1 MARKSKSPTP
11 ATSPRAKLT
20 FERTFRAATVDEVW
34 DLWTTKAG
42 LESWWGPEGFVT
54 KVSKLELRPGGKFE
68 YAMTATDSAQ
78 MEGLKAAGLPLTTV
92 AGGTYV
98 EVTPRTR
105 LVYRTV
111 ADFIP
116 GVAPYEVVAVV
127 EIHGRTQGVH
137 MVVTE
142 DAMHDEQ
149 WEADENPSIRGH
161 REPEP
166 STPGQVGQRESV
178 EQQEDHA
185 RRREPS
191 VRPVHASGRER
202 GDPRVLLSDGPGH
215 PGRRHGE
222 VAQEQHGTED
232 VQQ

>member
-1 MARKSKSPTP
+1 MSETARKSKSPTS
-11 ATSPRAKLT
+11 ATAPRAKLT

-92 AGGTYV
+92 TGGTYV

-149 WEADENPSIRGH
+149 WTRMSAMGMNSSLDKLAKAL
-161 REPEP
+161 
-166 STPGQVGQRESV
+166 
-178 EQQEDHA
+178 DA
-185 RRREPS
+185 RR
-191 VRPVHASGRER
+191 VRP
-202 GDPRVLLSDGPGH
+202 
-215 PGRRHGE
+215 
-222 VAQEQHGTED
+222 
-232 VQQ
+232 